1 MTVSSD
7 QPLSAQVFRVLSDD
21 YVGKVSFFRVFSG
34 SLESDSSVHNPQTGK
49 NEKFAQLYRFQGKE
63 QQTVDG
69 LVAGM
74 IGAVTKV
81 ESLQCGDTVCSSGSP
96 VVLKRPDYPEP
107 MVSLAVEPKSRG
119 DEGKIGGSLT
129 KLADQDP
136 TFVQKRDAQ
145 TKELVIS
152 GLSTLHL
159 ETLLHRLHARFK
171 VEVNTKAPRIPYL
184 ETITAS
190 SDVEYTHKKQ
200 TGGAGQFAR
209 VFIKVE
215 PNERGAGYEFIDEI
229 VGGAIDGPFRGSV
242 DKGIQ
247 AKMAEGIYAGYPVVD
262 VKVRLYD
269 GKTHPV
275 DSKDIA
281 FQIAGREAIKKGVMA
296 AKPVL
301 LEPVVILEVTVPG
314 QFMGDI
320 TGDVNGRRGR
330 ILGMDSLGDL
340 QIIRA
345 QVPLGEVSN
354 YSTELKS
361 LTGGEGSYTLAFSH
375 YDAVPT
381 HVAQQIV
388 AASKKED

>member
-1 MTVSSD
+1 
-7 QPLSAQVFRVLSDD
+7 
-21 YVGKVSFFRVFSG
+21 
-34 SLESDSSVHNPQTGK
+34 
-49 NEKFAQLYRFQGKE
+49 
-63 QQTVDG
+63 
-69 LVAGM
+69 
-74 IGAVTKV
+74 
-81 ESLQCGDTVCSSGSP
+81 
-96 VVLKRPDYPEP
+96 
-107 MVSLAVEPKSRG
+107 
-119 DEGKIGGSLT
+119 
-129 KLADQDP
+129 
-136 TFVQKRDAQ
+136 
-145 TKELVIS
+145 
-152 GLSTLHL
+152 
-159 ETLLHRLHARFK
+159 
-171 VEVNTKAPRIPYL
+171 
-184 ETITAS
+184 
-190 SDVEYTHKKQ
+190 
-200 TGGAGQFAR
+200 
-209 VFIKVE
+209 
-215 PNERGAGYEFIDEI
+215 
-229 VGGAIDGPFRGSV
+229 
-242 DKGIQ
+242 
-247 AKMAEGIYAGYPVVD
+247 MAEGIYAGYPVVD